1 VDYQPGDWLAKLVFY
16 FFLMIFKAI
25 VSSSIVS
32 VLFAAAACAKPVCGM
47 ASHYGIG
54 DGYHGRIAA
63 DGSRFDAYGLTTA
76 HRWMPFGA
84 KLRVTNPSNGKSVV
98 VRVTDRGPFVPGRAL
113 DLSYGAFRTIADPGQ
128 GVMRVCFERI

>member
-1 VDYQPGDWLAKLVFY
+1 
-16 FFLMIFKAI
+16 
-25 VSSSIVS
+25 
-32 VLFAAAACAKPVCGM
+32 M

-76 HRWMPFGA
+76 HRWMPFGS

-98 VRVTDRGPFVPGRAL
+98 VRVTDRGPFVPERVL

-128 GVMRVCFERI
+128 GVVKACFERV